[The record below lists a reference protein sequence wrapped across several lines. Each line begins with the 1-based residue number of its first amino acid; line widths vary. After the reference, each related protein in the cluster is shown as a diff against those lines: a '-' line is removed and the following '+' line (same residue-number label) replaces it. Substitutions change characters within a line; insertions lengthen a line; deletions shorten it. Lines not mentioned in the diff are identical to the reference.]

1 MSIFSGKCDVY
12 DHFCMIGCDENTTEE
27 DIEKEIKNTNFYI
40 RTRDGK
46 RHRLM
51 INCIRDLVP
60 YYPYLIVVGAFSNSH
75 STIELSNRSFVDS
88 EEDEIMSWRLNDLKR
103 IYRRCKREK
112 KEFNFDY
119 VKKVQGDFLTSDP
132 NYKLMIKIVSDNK
145 DNTCINDLY
154 KNNIHNHMSEYYRN
168 ELYETMIAYG
178 YSKIESYN
186 WCFNEFVFSEDRM
199 TRLNKK

>member
-12 DHFCMIGCDENTTEE
+12 DHFCMKDTTE

-40 RTRDGK
+40 RTQDGK
-46 RHRLM
+46 RHHLM

-60 YYPYLIVVGAFSNSH
+60 YYPYLIVIGAFSNSH
-75 STIELSNRSFVDS
+75 SIIELSNKSFVDS
-88 EEDEIMSWRLNDLKR
+88 EEDEIMSWRLDDLKR
-103 IYRRCKREK
+103 IYRKCKREK

-119 VKKVQGDFLTSDP
+119 VKKVQGDFLTSNP

-145 DNTCINDLY
+145 DKTCIDDLY
-154 KNNIHNHMSEYYRN
+154 KNNIHNYMSEYYRN
-168 ELYETMIAYG
+168 ELYETMISYG

-186 WCFNEFVFSEDRM
+186 WCFNEFVFSEDKM